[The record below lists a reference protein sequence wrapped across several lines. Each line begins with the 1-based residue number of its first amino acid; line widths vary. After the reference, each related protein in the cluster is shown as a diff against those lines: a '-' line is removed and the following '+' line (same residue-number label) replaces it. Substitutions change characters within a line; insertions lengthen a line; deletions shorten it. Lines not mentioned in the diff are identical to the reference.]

1 MAAAKPSRPAVKK
14 LEKKLDKA
22 IVAKDGKKIN
32 NITRKANAINYPGS
46 EGTTNRAAKL
56 VKRGNQKA
64 KATGKPRIG
73 TVTGKTIRG
82 INGK

>member
-1 MAAAKPSRPAVKK
+1 MATAKPSRPAVKK

-22 IVAKDGKKIN
+22 IVAKDSKKIN
-32 NITRKANAINYPGS
+32 KTMKTAKAVGYPGS

-64 KATGKPRIG
+64 AATGKPRIA
-73 TVTGKTIRG
+73 TVTGKRLRDS
-82 INGK
+82 N